1 MKDIFDK
8 FSIFDFIAILLS
20 GICIST
26 ISLIVIYF
34 VYGLKFSISLGID
47 KNILFFIISYLLGI
61 IFQEVGAFLYNK
73 VFFRNDKLL
82 KRTFSLNNK
91 NSLLS
96 NEEKSSLYKYFQD
109 KLNITGER
117 AIYNYC
123 KDYVYK
129 NGNKLDHDRG
139 LSLSAMSRSLSVC
152 FMLLFFTLLGLQ
164 LFGTFNANIVYLT
177 VFMILL
183 PILSVVF
190 FVRYL
195 FFMNTRYTNILRL
208 FYYDNI
214 VPKV

>member
-8 FSIFDFIAILLS
+8 FSIFYFIAILLS

-82 KRTFSLNNK
+82 KRTFGLNNK
-91 NSLLS
+91 NSLLT
-96 NEEKSSLYKYFQD
+96 NEEKTSLYKYFQD

-164 LFGTFNANIVYLT
+164 LFGTFNANIVYLIA
-177 VFMILL
+177 FMILL